1 MGNDEIKKDCGKRV
15 RIAITLCG
23 MKLPA
28 FGKKYK
34 ISLTWTMSRS
44 RLWSRIMSKG
54 VVTGSG

>member
-1 MGNDEIKKDCGKRV
+1 MTNDKINKECGKRV

-34 ISLTWTMSRS
+34 ISFKILFTY
-44 RLWSRIMSKG
+44 IEYKKK
-54 VVTGSG
+54 